1 MTAIGGPIVELTL
14 SGRYFSVAEDA
25 ESNRKLGGFENEV
38 SMNGDGTGRL
48 VKSRVSWSADGLTVS
63 CDDFNEDHE
72 FLQSLADRNDFFAIT
87 VGYASG
93 AIFQGTGQ
101 ITGEIAFSSKQSTA
115 TVALQGTGTLTK
127 Q

>member
-38 SMNGDGTGRL
+38 PMNGDGTGRL
-48 VKSRVSWSADGLTVS
+48 VKSRVPWSADGLTVS

-93 AIFQGTGQ
+93 AIFQGNGQ
-101 ITGEIAFSSKQSTA
+101 ITGEIAFSSKQATA
-115 TVALQGTGTLTK
+115 TVALQGTGTFTR